1 MKKDTIYIL
10 EEDIRLASILTA
22 KLLSTN
28 KYHILEVSNN
38 ALNCISYL
46 SHNSCDLLI
55 IDLMLSKID
64 GISVLQKLKQLNE
77 TAYKKVICMTS
88 FNNPIISKLL
98 NDLEVT
104 YCIKSPI
111 DIDSFLSTIDSI
123 INVDD
128 KIINLSKTSKKYEM
142 IKLENVVLASPEQM
156 EFIIQGMRNPMNSW
170 EKSDTCFSDESC
182 VNCYDNQRDLCD
194 KDSFFRKD
202 EKLGSNDHSLM
213 QRLSN
218 ADTEHR
224 KYMRMMPVYVRI
236 TAPLYW
242 WKEFD
247 TYKVGTVANSCS
259 TMHKIAE
266 KEFTLED
273 FSTEHL
279 ISDESIPTRIYSAK
293 DMMETTIKNLNM
305 FRELYLK
312 TRDKTYWWQMIQLL
326 PSNYNQTR
334 NVMLNYEVLAN
345 IYRQRKNHKLDE
357 WREVCKWI
365 ESLPYNELITV
376 DSREAIKEELRKEIW
391 KHMALLN
398 TLKYIQ
404 IS

>member
-111 DIDSFLSTIDSI
+111 DIDFFLSTIDSI

-142 IKLENVVLASPEQM
+142 IKLENEISIILKKTGISVNLNGYMYLRTAIILVYNDIEYFTQITKKLYPDIARQYSTTASRVEKSIRHAIKTAWNQDDGKKINDILKRRNLFKPTNS
-156 EFIIQGMRNPMNSW
+156 EFIALIA
-170 EKSDTCFSDESC
+170 
-182 VNCYDNQRDLCD
+182 DNL
-194 KDSFFRKD
+194 
-202 EKLGSNDHSLM
+202 
-213 QRLSN
+213 
-218 ADTEHR
+218 
-224 KYMRMMPVYVRI
+224 RI
-236 TAPLYW
+236 KKA
-242 WKEFD
+242 
-247 TYKVGTVANSCS
+247 
-259 TMHKIAE
+259 
-266 KEFTLED
+266 
-273 FSTEHL
+273 
-279 ISDESIPTRIYSAK
+279 
-293 DMMETTIKNLNM
+293 
-305 FRELYLK
+305 
-312 TRDKTYWWQMIQLL
+312 
-326 PSNYNQTR
+326 
-334 NVMLNYEVLAN
+334 
-345 IYRQRKNHKLDE
+345 
-357 WREVCKWI
+357 
-365 ESLPYNELITV
+365 
-376 DSREAIKEELRKEIW
+376 
-391 KHMALLN
+391 
-398 TLKYIQ
+398 
-404 IS
+404 

>member
-128 KIINLSKTSKKYEM
+128 KIINLSK
-142 IKLENVVLASPEQM
+142 LENEISIILKKTGISVNLNGYMYLRTAIILVYNDIEYFTQITKKLYPDIARQYSTTASRVEKSIRHAIKTAWNQDDGKKINDILKRRNLFKPTNS
-156 EFIIQGMRNPMNSW
+156 EFIALIA
-170 EKSDTCFSDESC
+170 
-182 VNCYDNQRDLCD
+182 DNL
-194 KDSFFRKD
+194 
-202 EKLGSNDHSLM
+202 
-213 QRLSN
+213 
-218 ADTEHR
+218 
-224 KYMRMMPVYVRI
+224 RI
-236 TAPLYW
+236 KKA
-242 WKEFD
+242 
-247 TYKVGTVANSCS
+247 
-259 TMHKIAE
+259 
-266 KEFTLED
+266 
-273 FSTEHL
+273 
-279 ISDESIPTRIYSAK
+279 
-293 DMMETTIKNLNM
+293 
-305 FRELYLK
+305 
-312 TRDKTYWWQMIQLL
+312 
-326 PSNYNQTR
+326 
-334 NVMLNYEVLAN
+334 
-345 IYRQRKNHKLDE
+345 
-357 WREVCKWI
+357 
-365 ESLPYNELITV
+365 
-376 DSREAIKEELRKEIW
+376 
-391 KHMALLN
+391 
-398 TLKYIQ
+398 
-404 IS
+404 